1 MDNQYWYEDQKQQYF
16 NDTNSKKEK
25 GRRSVSFTTL
35 IVCMLITAL
44 LGGAVGGVFANINRP
59 DADGQVTGA
68 LIEEKSAN
76 DVLAEGEKDESKEA
90 IKAVQAPLSLTSF
103 TKSEAIAYCAP
114 SIVGIDIEG
123 EATDYFGRSSQVS
136 GSGSGIIISSD
147 GYIVTNNHV
156 IEGATKIKVYLYDD
170 TEYEATV
177 IGSDA
182 KTDLAVIKIEAAN
195 LTPAKLGDSDSIVVG
210 EDVVVIGNPLGEFRG
225 SSTGGMI
232 SALARDIT
240 IENQKMTLLQT
251 DAAVN
256 PGNSGGGLF
265 NMNGELIGVINA
277 KIASTETEG
286 LGFAIPV
293 NDLKEVVNDLIDLGY
308 VSGRAYLGVYTQD
321 IIVNANQNRGN
332 SRTEDF
338 FSMFGMQPGETAV
351 QVQEV
356 INGEAA
362 ERAGIKAGDTILEV
376 DGVPVSSGVELS
388 SIIREY
394 NAGDKAIIKVQR
406 DGTEMD
412 FNVTFGEN
420 IPAN

>member
-16 NDTNSKKEK
+16 SDTNSKSER
-25 GRRSVSFTTL
+25 GRRSVGFTTL

-44 LGGAVGGVFANINRP
+44 LGGAIGGAVANMNRLAT
-59 DADGQVTGA
+59 DEQMTGA
-68 LIEEKSAN
+68 LIEEKTAN
-76 DVLAEGEKDESKEA
+76 EALAEGESNEGEEV
-90 IKAVQAPLSLTSF
+90 IQAVQAPVSLTSY

-114 SIVGIDIEG
+114 SIVGIDIESEG
-123 EATDYFGRSSQVS
+123 TDYFGRSATVS

-156 IEGATKIKVYLYDD
+156 IDGATKIKVYLYDD
-170 TEYEATV
+170 TEYVATLV
-177 IGSDA
+177 GKDA
-182 KTDLAVIKIEAAN
+182 KTDLAVIKIEATN
-195 LTPAKLGDSDSIVVG
+195 LTPAKLGDSDNIVVG

-265 NMNGELIGVINA
+265 NMKGELIGVINA

-308 VSGRAYLGVYTQD
+308 VSGRAYLGVFTQD
-321 IIVNANQNRGN
+321 VIINTKDGRNNNRA
-332 SRTEDF
+332 EDF
-338 FSMFGMQPGETAV
+338 FSMFGMQQGETIV

-356 INGEAA
+356 LSGEAA

-394 NAGDKAIIKVQR
+394 NAGDPAIIKVQR
-406 DGTEMD
+406 DGVEMD

-420 IPAN
+420 IPTN